1 MALSLSASQQSIQQL
16 FETSEQYVIPD
27 FQRPY
32 LWEYDECFQ
41 LYTDLTSAFHRNRE
55 EYFLGSVLLARGK
68 DNNKQPII
76 IDGQQRIVTIW
87 IIMKVLS
94 EMYPDYVTF
103 PKLLKVNLSL
113 RENKM
118 EPKILSNVQEVEDW
132 KEINFIL
139 DLSFDMLLDAV
150 YSESGEVYDRLQ
162 STKIGTSVLMFFL
175 WFNDYRMRDVKEL
188 EDFCDY
194 LLECVFML
202 PIELKEDTAIEAQDR
217 TLTIFETLNN
227 RGRELDDAYIFKAR
241 LYSMAKNM
249 GKAEEFSNEWSSIND
264 SCKLLHIKLDELFR
278 YYSHIIRAE
287 KGITT
292 SEVRLREFFTG
303 SENTP
308 LLTKGVDVVMSD
320 LNKIIDILFYLEQL
334 RRENS
339 FNTRWLQIL
348 DAYSNVY
355 PKYALVVYL
364 YFRGMNDVRL
374 AQFMQDLIKLCYLY
388 GSSSSVKFQIYTLIK
403 NIYTEGPTD
412 LYLTYEGHFSS
423 IVSVPRRLR
432 NGLLLL
438 LLYLQF
444 PDKILLSYTIKR
456 HYNYATLEKMLPP
469 DMKPKNVESGLENNY
484 IKGRMVPIGKESP
497 YPLYAED
504 LQPSEFTN
512 AEELAR
518 QQDYNQT
525 ILADFFFSLSQN

>member
-1 MALSLSASQQSIQQL
+1 MGLSLSASQQSIQQL

-32 LWEYDECFQ
+32 LWEEDECFQ
-41 LYTDLTSAFHRNRE
+41 LYTDLTSAFHRKRE

-68 DNNKQPII
+68 DNSKQPII

-94 EMYPDYVTF
+94 TMFPDYATF
-103 PKLLKVNLSL
+103 PKLLQVNLSL

-118 EPKILSNVQEVEDW
+118 EPKILSKVQEVNDME
-132 KEINFIL
+132 EIEYIL
-139 DLSFDMLLDAV
+139 NLHLDELLEAV
-150 YSESGEVYDRLQ
+150 CTNKGNVYTRLQ
-162 STKIGTSVLMFFL
+162 SKKIGRSVLLFFQ
-175 WFNDYRMRDVKEL
+175 WFNDYRTNDAKEL

-194 LLECVFML
+194 LLVRVFML
-202 PIELKEDTAIEAQDR
+202 PIELKEETAIDAQNR

-227 RGRELDDAYIFKAR
+227 RGRDLEDAYIFKAR

-249 GKAEEFSNEWSSIND
+249 GKAEEFSNEWSSINN
-264 SCKLLHIKLDELFR
+264 SCKLLNIKLDDLFR

-308 LLTKGVDVVMSD
+308 LLTKGVDVVMAD
-320 LNKIIDILFYLEQL
+320 LNKIIDILLYIEQL

-339 FNTRWLQIL
+339 YNTRWLQIL
-348 DAYSNVY
+348 DAYSIAY

-364 YFRGMNDVRL
+364 YYRGFDDARFS
-374 AQFMQDLIKLCYLY
+374 QFMQDLIKLCYLF
-388 GSSSSVKFQIYTLIK
+388 GSSSSIKFQIYALIK
-403 NIYTEGPTD
+403 NIYTNGPTD
-412 LYLTYEGHFSS
+412 LYLAYENRFPTV
-423 IVSVPRRLR
+423 VSVPRRLR

-444 PDKILLSYTIKR
+444 PDKILLSYSVKR
-456 HYNYATLEKMLPP
+456 YYNFSTLEKMIPSA
-469 DMKPKNVESGLENNY
+469 MKPKYVESGLENSY
-484 IKGRMVPIGKESP
+484 IKGRMVTIGKESP

-504 LQPSEFTN
+504 LQPSVFTN
-512 AEELAR
+512 AEELER

-525 ILADFFFSLSQN
+525 ILADYFFNFSQN

>member
-68 DNNKQPII
+68 DNSKQPII
-76 IDGQQRIVTIW
+76 IDGQQRIVTVW

-103 PKLLKVNLSL
+103 PKMLTVNLSL
-113 RENKM
+113 RETKM
-118 EPKILSNVQEVEDW
+118 EPKILSEVQEVEDW
-132 KEINFIL
+132 KEINYIL
-139 DLSFDMLLDAV
+139 NLNFDMLLEAIC
-150 YSESGEVYDRLQ
+150 SNGGEVYDRLQ
-162 STKIGTSVLMFFL
+162 SSKIGTSVLMFFQ
-175 WFNDYRMRDVKEL
+175 WFNDYRLSDAKEL

-194 LLECVFML
+194 LLERVFML
-202 PIELKEDTAIEAQDR
+202 PIELKEDTAIEAQNR

-241 LYSMAKNM
+241 LYAMAKNM
-249 GKAEEFSNEWSSIND
+249 GKAEEFSDEWSSIND

-287 KGITT
+287 KGVTT

-308 LLTKGVDVVMSD
+308 LLTKGVDVVMAD

-334 RRENS
+334 RREKS
-339 FNTRWLQIL
+339 LNTRWLQIL

-364 YFRGMNDVRL
+364 YYRGIDDVHL

-388 GSSSSVKFQIYTLIK
+388 GTSSSVKFQIYILIK
-403 NIYTEGPTD
+403 NIYTYGPTD
-412 LYLTYEGHFSS
+412 LYMTYESHFPS

-469 DMKPKNVESGLENNY
+469 AMKPKNVESGLENSY
-484 IKGRMVPIGKESP
+484 IKGRMVTIGKDSP

-504 LQPSEFTN
+504 LQPSVFTN
-512 AEELAR
+512 AEELER
-518 QQDYNQT
+518 QQDYDQT
-525 ILADFFFSLSQN
+525 ILAEFFIRL

>member
-1 MALSLSASQQSIQQL
+1 MALSLSASQQSTQQL
-16 FETSEQYVIPD
+16 FETSEQFVIPD

-68 DNNKQPII
+68 DNSKQPII

-118 EPKILSNVQEVEDW
+118 EPKILSNVQEVDDRR
-132 KEINFIL
+132 EIEYIL
-139 DLSFDMLLDAV
+139 NLNYDMLLEAICTGD
-150 YSESGEVYDRLQ
+150 GEVYNRLQ
-162 STKIGTSVLMFFL
+162 STKIGTSALMFFQ

-194 LLECVFML
+194 LLERVFML
-202 PIELKEDTAIEAQDR
+202 PIELKEETAIEAQDR

-264 SCKLLHIKLDELFR
+264 ACKLLHIKLDELFR

-308 LLTKGVDVVMSD
+308 LLTKGVDLVMSD
-320 LNKIIDILFYLEQL
+320 LNKIVDILFYLEQL
-334 RRENS
+334 RKENS
-339 FNTRWLQIL
+339 YNTRWLQIL

-364 YFRGMNDVRL
+364 YYRGMDDMHL
-374 AQFMQDLIKLCYLY
+374 PQFMQDLIKLCYLY
-388 GSSSSVKFQIYTLIK
+388 GSSSSIKFQIYTLIK
-403 NIYTEGPTD
+403 NIYTNGPTD
-412 LYLTYEGHFSS
+412 LYLAHEGHFPSV
-423 IVSVPRRLR
+423 VSVPRRLR

-438 LLYLQF
+438 LFYLQF
-444 PDKILLSYTIKR
+444 PDKILLTYTVKR
-456 HYNYATLEKMLPP
+456 HYNYATLEKMLPS
-469 DMKPKNVESGLENNY
+469 DMKPKNVESGLENSY
-484 IKGRMVPIGKESP
+484 LKGRVVTIGHDSP

-504 LQPSEFTN
+504 LQPAEFSN
-512 AEELAR
+512 AEELVR
-518 QQDYNQT
+518 QQDYYQT
-525 ILADFFFSLSQN
+525 ILADYFFSLNQN